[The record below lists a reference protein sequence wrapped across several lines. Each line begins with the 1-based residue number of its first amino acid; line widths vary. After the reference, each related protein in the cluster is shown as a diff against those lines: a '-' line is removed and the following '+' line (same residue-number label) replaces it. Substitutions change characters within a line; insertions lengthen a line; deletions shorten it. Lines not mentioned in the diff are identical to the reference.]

1 MANEAQLIG
10 GTSEAIAQA
19 MFLKNGFSVATTV
32 IPEAYDLIVFGKD
45 NEMLSKPF
53 TVQVKTVK
61 IRSDRDGSLVVRG
74 SGSDGKPYSKKE
86 VDYIFGVHLPSVTG
100 YLIPNNEQTEYW
112 SKDMEVAEKKWTKY
126 TL

>member
-74 SGSDGKPYSKKE
+74 SGSDGKLLEDK
-86 VDYIFGVHLPSVTG
+86 
-100 YLIPNNEQTEYW
+100 LIA
-112 SKDMEVAEKKWTKY
+112 DEKAKAVRDALKA
-126 TL
+126 LQQERC